1 LRCRSGRGRPRLDP
15 ETRSLIERPARENLA
30 WGYGRMR
37 GEGETRYVHLLT
49 VTANPDGAWTAQ
61 AARNLLMDLG
71 ERAEEFTE
79 SARFFAPIRRLSR
92 LICSRVGVVVM
103 VARVGNG
110 ARCGVGFW
118 QAL

>member
-1 LRCRSGRGRPRLDP
+1 
-15 ETRSLIERPARENLA
+15 
-30 WGYGRMR
+30 MR